1 MNFQSDNMSLTSMC
15 EEFIKAKRNFNPNGH
30 QKRYMFNVTSPFV
43 DAEGLRFTAV
53 TNSPYDYLDYV
64 PTPEHVFLTEPTLEA
79 FEKYVEIMFS
89 DIDDWCYFKIL
100 PKLMPEEFENF
111 TSIVR
116 RGKYQQQSSSENYK
130 VPICLI
136 PIIELQTIED
146 YSRFYQVKAA
156 CLSLERTQIRLKINT
171 YFKALM
177 SLLNC
182 NEDDIIEVLYQKGV
196 LPSKDFQLIS
206 SQKELTIGLKRI
218 RSSDDFLERF
228 GSQMFKLESTLVL
241 IKPKYGQPNT
251 NLCQA
256 LQYLFSYHPLYQNHI
271 LSLKVQTKLNN
282 EGKGRL
288 PHAIPN
294 NKRKY
299 KQTTKDSTSLPKKM
313 FKYDNISEEQD
324 IIENIVIKKDSESSH
339 QNSNDTANI
348 EPMLQYE
355 QSDENGTNQ
364 IKQQENEQE
373 SNVLCLV
380 MKVALPEIYI
390 PPGLIPVGYSWVDLN
405 KLDLE
410 NDIEVEAEIST
421 Q

>member
-1 MNFQSDNMSLTSMC
+1 M
-15 EEFIKAKRNFNPNGH
+15 
-30 QKRYMFNVTSPFV
+30 
-43 DAEGLRFTAV
+43 
-53 TNSPYDYLDYV
+53 
-64 PTPEHVFLTEPTLEA
+64 
-79 FEKYVEIMFS
+79 
-89 DIDDWCYFKIL
+89 
-100 PKLMPEEFENF
+100 
-111 TSIVR
+111 
-116 RGKYQQQSSSENYK
+116 
-130 VPICLI
+130 
-136 PIIELQTIED
+136 
-146 YSRFYQVKAA
+146 
-156 CLSLERTQIRLKINT
+156 
-171 YFKALM
+171 
-177 SLLNC
+177 
-182 NEDDIIEVLYQKGV
+182 
-196 LPSKDFQLIS
+196 
-206 SQKELTIGLKRI
+206 KRI

-228 GSQMFKLESTLVL
+228 GSQLFKLESTLVL

-339 QNSNDTANI
+339 QNSNGTANI
-348 EPMLQYE
+348 EPMLHYE

-380 MKVALPEIYI
+380 MKVALPDIYI